1 MIVGWKIGLDQR
13 SSNGQ
18 VSVDSE
24 PSHWAKRQF
33 FKVAWIKKMT
43 KINIPTPICSTCGEL
58 GGKNYISGETSY
70 LCPNCGTEMRYLPAG
85 ELLISG
91 SSDVKK
97 NSGWIT
103 KFSVLSSELY
113 SGRAM
118 FGIGA
123 LILVLAL
130 SFLYFGKIRS
140 EDALWSLGSGILLV
154 IIGKRKS
161 IMQKKKMQTVIDL
174 YPYWKK

>member
-1 MIVGWKIGLDQR
+1 
-13 SSNGQ
+13 
-18 VSVDSE
+18 
-24 PSHWAKRQF
+24 
-33 FKVAWIKKMT
+33 MT
-43 KINIPTPICSTCGEL
+43 KKNIPTPICSTCGES
-58 GGKNYISGETSY
+58 GGKNYTIGETFY

-85 ELLISG
+85 ELLTSG

-97 NSGWIT
+97 NNGWIT

-118 FGIGA
+118 FGIGV

-130 SFLYFGKIRS
+130 SFLCFKKIGF
-140 EDALWSLGSGILLV
+140 EGAFWSSGSGILL
-154 IIGKRKS
+154 IILGKRKL
-161 IMQKKKMQTVIDL
+161 IMQKKKMQTAIDL

>member
-1 MIVGWKIGLDQR
+1 
-13 SSNGQ
+13 
-18 VSVDSE
+18 
-24 PSHWAKRQF
+24 
-33 FKVAWIKKMT
+33 
-43 KINIPTPICSTCGEL
+43 
-58 GGKNYISGETSY
+58 
-70 LCPNCGTEMRYLPAG
+70 MRYLPAG
-85 ELLISG
+85 ELLNSG
-91 SSDVKK
+91 GSAAKK

-118 FGIGA
+118 FGLGV

-130 SFLYFGKIRS
+130 SFLYFGKTGP
-140 EDALWSLGSGILLV
+140 ENALWGSGSGILLI

>member
-1 MIVGWKIGLDQR
+1 
-13 SSNGQ
+13 
-18 VSVDSE
+18 
-24 PSHWAKRQF
+24 
-33 FKVAWIKKMT
+33 MT
-43 KINIPTPICSTCGEL
+43 KKNIPTPICSTCGES
-58 GGKNYISGETSY
+58 GGKNYTSGETSY

-85 ELLISG
+85 ELLNSG
-91 SSDVKK
+91 GSAAKK

-118 FGIGA
+118 FGLGV

-130 SFLYFGKIRS
+130 SFLYFGKTGP
-140 EDALWSLGSGILLV
+140 ENALWGSGSGILLI

-161 IMQKKKMQTVIDL
+161 IMQKKKMQTIIDL